1 MSCPRTRK
9 RLNPYLEGDL
19 SDAERARIRAHLE
32 ACSGCAAELD
42 ALRRTLK
49 LLGELPDVEPPPHL
63 AQRIIA
69 RLRDGE
75 GEPGRFDW
83 LRGPLGRLSD
93 LRAGMAALALALLAV
108 AVLRGGGPDPGERAD
123 ALRAALREAPA
134 AAPDL
139 ELGPSLGAAA
149 APASAAPDAD
159 AVLDRARR
167 DPMTALGALRNLPPS
182 GREAFIAVL
191 IQRARER
198 GEAASLAS
206 ALRVVGDDAGALAA
220 RLDPGPESSSSDGF

>member
-1 MSCPRTRK
+1 MSCARTRK
-9 RLNPYLEGDL
+9 RLNPYLEGEL
-19 SDAERARIRAHLE
+19 GDAEQARIRTHLE
-32 ACSGCAAELD
+32 ACSACAAELD
-42 ALRRTLK
+42 ALQRTLG
-49 LLGELPDVEPPPHL
+49 LLRGLPDVEPPPHL

-83 LRGPLGRLSD
+83 LLGPLGRLSD
-93 LRAGMAALALALLAV
+93 LRAGMAALALALLAI
-108 AVLRGGGPDPGERAD
+108 AVLRGGGPDPGEHAD

-134 AAPDL
+134 SVPDL

-149 APASAAPDAD
+149 APVSAPPDAD

-167 DPMTALGALRNLPPS
+167 DPMAALGALRALPPS
-182 GREAFIAVL
+182 ERDAFIAIL
-191 IQRARER
+191 SQRAQER
-198 GEAASLAS
+198 GEAAALAT

-220 RLDPGPESSSSDGF
+220 RLDAGPESSDDDGF

>member
-1 MSCPRTRK
+1 MSCPRTLK
-9 RLNPYLEGDL
+9 RLSPYLDGDL
-19 SDAERARIRAHLE
+19 GDAERARIRAHLE
-32 ACSGCAAELD
+32 TCKGCAAELD
-42 ALRRTLK
+42 ALQRTVE
-49 LLGELPDVEPPPHL
+49 LLGALPEVEAPPHL

-83 LRGPLGRLSD
+83 LLGPLGRLSD

-149 APASAAPDAD
+149 APVSPVPDAD
-159 AVLDRARR
+159 AVLDQARR
-167 DPMTALGALRNLPPS
+167 DPMAALGALRALPS
-182 GREAFIAVL
+182 SDREAFVAAL

-198 GEAASLAS
+198 GEAAALAS
-206 ALRVVGDDAGALAA
+206 ALRVVGDNAGALAA